1 MLIIWR
7 YGVKQY
13 MFTIFTSYTPGA
25 GKSYAMVQ
33 KAMEEKAK
41 GRNVLVGFLHSGH
54 RDITKILEDNGIHG
68 RESGKGMSLPEI
80 MSKAPDLVILDEM
93 GMKVKD
99 YGFVYEIIDQLLMRG
114 IDVYTSTNLKRFEG
128 INPSFKK
135 ITGIA
140 IRNTIP
146 DKYLEMADEVYF
158 IDREP
163 ELMIQDFES
172 GKLFDENYMAS
183 RIMKKNFKKET
194 LQSYRAIS
202 KEYLKNMRDSE
213 TRLEIISR

>member
-1 MLIIWR
+1 
-7 YGVKQY
+7 

-41 GRNVLVGFLHSGH
+41 GRNVVIGFLHGGH
-54 RDITKILEDNGIHG
+54 RDITKMLEDNRVHG
-68 RESGKGMSLPEI
+68 REPSKGMALPEI
-80 MSKAPDLVILDEM
+80 LSKGPDLVVLDEM
-93 GMKVKD
+93 GMKVKR
-99 YGFVYEIIDQLLMRG
+99 YGFVYEIIDRLLERG

-128 INPSFKK
+128 INSKFKK
-135 ITGIA
+135 VTGIA

-146 DKYLEMADEVYF
+146 DKYLEMADKVYF

-163 ELMIQDFES
+163 KLMLQDFES
-172 GKLFDENYMAS
+172 GKLFDENYMNS

-194 LQSYRAIS
+194 LQNYRAIS
-202 KEYLKNMRDSE
+202 IDYLKNMRDSE